1 MDKVQA
7 MQACREQYER
17 GEIDAD
23 EYEVALL
30 GIEYAAEQAASAR
43 DEQMGVTA

>member
-1 MDKVQA
+1 MDKAQA
-7 MQACREQYER
+7 MQAYREQYEA

-30 GIEYAAEQAASAR
+30 GIEYAAEQAASAQ
-43 DEQMGVTA
+43 DERAMA